1 MAVKYIVTQLE
12 SPRHI
17 VTRGF
22 GNFVPLVD
30 LGQGEIIELGDANFS
45 SSLENIAATTL
56 QKNFIA
62 QVLLKPAESIAMMA
76 SYKELV
82 AEVIVEP
89 SVLVE
94 R

>member
-45 SSLENIAATTL
+45 SCLENIATTATS
-56 QKNFIA
+56 KNFIA
-62 QVLLKPAESIAMMA
+62 QVLLEPAEMLVMIS
-76 SYKELV
+76 SHKELV
-82 AEVIVEP
+82 AEVLVEP
-89 SVLVE
+89 QVLVE